1 MICLIPFYANLLN
14 MCTFPRLR
22 HAFFTATSTAHVS
35 PFLRAHP
42 QIQGLQCITVE
53 PDRDT
58 ADLYMPSVTHFTGY
72 SSLLKLVARSA
83 PPIVDATVMW
93 NIEVEDH
100 AEVERVFEALG
111 RCKTLTTLV
120 SMSRGWD
127 RMLVETMARHV
138 PWVNTIFIHNLATLL
153 PTEDLLGSD
162 VSRCCSLAF
171 ALVRYLSFCRPWR
184 HLRSCCPDSRT
195 WRVWA
200 LDAVGE
206 TTS

>member
-22 HAFFTATSTAHVS
+22 HAFFTATSIPHIL

-42 QIQGLQCITVE
+42 HIQDLQCITVE

-58 ADLYMPSVTHFTGY
+58 AYLYMPSVTHFTGY

-111 RCKTLTTLV
+111 RCKTLTTSV

-138 PWVNTIFIHNLATLL
+138 PWVNTIFIHNLRTFI

-171 ALVRYLSFCRPWR
+171 ALVHCSSFCRPWR
-184 HLRSCCPDSRT
+184 HLRSFCPDSRT
-195 WRVWA
+195 
-200 LDAVGE
+200 
-206 TTS
+206 